1 MSFTYFCE
9 HLLYFTIKLFL
20 NIDGSKK
27 WLIRNSYFREGRK
40 QNQSR
45 EIKSRRA
52 ETRQERREA
61 KGAGEEEER
70 EAKSLRP
77 QRCPYLFCLN

>member
-1 MSFTYFCE
+1 M
-9 HLLYFTIKLFL
+9 LYFTIKLFL

-27 WLIRNSYFREGRK
+27 WLIRNSYFREERK

-52 ETRQERREA
+52 ETRQEWREA

-77 QRCPYLFCLN
+77 QSCPYLFCLN